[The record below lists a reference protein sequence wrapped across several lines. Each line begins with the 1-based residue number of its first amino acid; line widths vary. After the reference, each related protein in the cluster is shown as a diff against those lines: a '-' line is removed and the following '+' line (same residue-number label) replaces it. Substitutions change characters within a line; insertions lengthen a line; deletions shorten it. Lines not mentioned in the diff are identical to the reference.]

1 MKSKRIFFAFL
12 FFAAASGCG
21 GKQNLREVQQSNEAL
36 KICCL
41 ESDQSLYVAAS
52 VLRFQQTYPEV
63 EVEVSVIPDDN
74 AQEESERL
82 ETELMGGNG
91 ADIYL
96 GMENYFRDI
105 YKIQKAGYFENLMPW
120 FRELENFSEENYVNG
135 AFDLYETGDACCVMP
150 TYISTTWPG
159 RVRKLFRKH
168 WI

>member
-1 MKSKRIFFAFL
+1 M
-12 FFAAASGCG
+12 
-21 GKQNLREVQQSNEAL
+21 
-36 KICCL
+36 
-41 ESDQSLYVAAS
+41 AAS

-74 AQEESERL
+74 APEESERL

-120 FRELENFSEENYVNG
+120 FRELENFSEEI
-135 AFDLYETGDACCVMP
+135 M
-150 TYISTTWPG
+150 
-159 RVRKLFRKH
+159 
-168 WI
+168 